1 MTPGGGPGR
10 GTASFLA
17 VLLGAAGA
25 LHLARPRTFDAIVPR
40 ALPGPAR
47 AYTLTSGVAELGV
60 AGLLAAPRT
69 RALGGLAAAGLF
81 VAVFPANVQMAYDW
95 RNAPPRRRAIAL
107 GRLPLQG
114 VLIAQALHV
123 AHGARDRTSSTPSRE
138 ETLARIAARAAP
150 QLPDPVAELDRARAE
165 RPGR

>member
-1 MTPGGGPGR
+1 MTPGRRPGR

-47 AYTLTSGVAELGV
+47 AYTLASGVAELGV

-69 RALGGLAAAGLF
+69 RALGGLAAAGLL
-81 VAVFPANVQMAYDW
+81 VAVFPANLQMAYDW

-123 AHGARDRTSSTPSRE
+123 A
-138 ETLARIAARAAP
+138 RIAARSAP
-150 QLPDPVAELDRARAE
+150 EPPA
-165 RPGR
+165 